1 MIIVSFE
8 NLHKIVGLEK
18 PVEVGNPRFVILAIQ
33 KSRRGSKNNN
43 LFQRFLAIFPA
54 TGTDSLTAFLRHVRD
69 GGNDGFVFLH
79 RPIEEIHK
87 PKKIYFF
94 FLVFLVGR
102 LHVRRRRI

>member
-1 MIIVSFE
+1 MIIVSLE

-33 KSRRGSKNNN
+33 KSRRGSKNND
-43 LFQRFLAIFPA
+43 LFQRLLAVFPA
-54 TGTDSLTAFLRHVRD
+54 TGADSITAFLRHVRD

-94 FLVFLVGR
+94 FLVFFL
-102 LHVRRRRI
+102 

>member
-33 KSRRGSKNNN
+33 KSRRGSKDNN
-43 LFQRFLAIFPA
+43 LFQRLLAILPA
-54 TGTDSLTAFLRHVRD
+54 TGADSLTAFLGHVRD
-69 GGNDGFVFLH
+69 GGNDSFVFLH

-87 PKKIYFF
+87 AKKIYLF

-102 LHVRRRRI
+102 LLVRRRRI